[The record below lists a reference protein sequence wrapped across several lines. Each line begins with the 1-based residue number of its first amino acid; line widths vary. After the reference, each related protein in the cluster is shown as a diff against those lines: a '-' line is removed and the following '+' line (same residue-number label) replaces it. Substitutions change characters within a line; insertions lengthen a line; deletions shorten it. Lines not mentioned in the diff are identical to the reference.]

1 MAARAFSAL
10 FRGNP
15 IDNRVSKGLL
25 HLGNVV
31 LHPSSPLRR
40 RCIPSEDPAAAEDE
54 FEPVAVKVPDVKGDE
69 FFLGGR
75 ALCVSEEAI
84 FFNTL

>member
-1 MAARAFSAL
+1 MAAKAFSAL

-15 IDNRVSKGLL
+15 IDNNVSKGLL

-40 RCIPSEDPAAAEDE
+40 RCIPSEDPAAADE
-54 FEPVAVKVPDVKGDE
+54 FDPAADKGPDVKGDE